1 MFRSL
6 ICLVIVMIY
15 VLSTAKSF
23 FTVRLRIVL
32 VFGILTIARPISE
45 SPPANTQVTMEILQ
59 KYMGTFS

>member
-1 MFRSL
+1 M
-6 ICLVIVMIY
+6 Y
-15 VLSTAKSF
+15 F

-59 KYMGTFS
+59 KYMATFS